1 MSSRNG
7 KTSHVHG
14 VVVLGSFKEGPH
26 GSPRSSPRISASA
39 LPGGLLETNT
49 FYWVLQYLN
58 SRDLKGSLW
67 LGETSNSQRTTETCW
82 IEPGRVPFS
91 PLGTGCLDT
100 LRGLWTLFT
109 T

>member
-49 FYWVLQYLN
+49 FYWVLQYLKTQEF
-58 SRDLKGSLW
+58 SRDLCG
-67 LGETSNSQRTTETCW
+67 
-82 IEPGRVPFS
+82 
-91 PLGTGCLDT
+91 
-100 LRGLWTLFT
+100 
-109 T
+109 